1 MSFSRE
7 KEDTV
12 DTVDGKDYSS
22 CVVCPSTILLQ
33 PSPDKSV
40 CAPKDPRYNS
50 EEVPKE
56 VALIKLIVFQ
66 VIPSRQESRSMA
78 PGLRRQDEVPDR
90 TILRAANQDPVSG
103 ISEGMGYLS
112 IEAFLIT

>member
-1 MSFSRE
+1 M
-7 KEDTV
+7 
-12 DTVDGKDYSS
+12 
-22 CVVCPSTILLQ
+22 
-33 PSPDKSV
+33 
-40 CAPKDPRYNS
+40 
-50 EEVPKE
+50 
-56 VALIKLIVFQ
+56 
-66 VIPSRQESRSMA
+66 IPSRQESGSMA